1 MPQEMKMELLIS
13 PVAAPLAIAAK
24 PTSVERR
31 WTLVTERLPQD
42 GKLVQVILEGSREI
56 RVACRGHYQST
67 SAWFDAATHTPI
79 YETIA
84 RWKARS

>member
-1 MPQEMKMELLIS
+1 MDLIIS
-13 PVAAPLAIAAK
+13 PLAALVAIAAK
-24 PTSVERR
+24 PTRIERT

-84 RWKARS
+84 HWKARN